1 MTFRPIYRALAP
13 LAALAAALTLTAAAQ
28 AATPA
33 GTATGTKI
41 IVAGT
46 PFGPALAVGSGPFKN
61 RTLYFISS
69 DNPPSYGCTTG
80 PTKTPFGP
88 IACTGPSAD
97 RRAEWPAITTVG
109 KPVAG
114 PGVNAKLLG
123 TVHRKGVGTQVTYR
137 GHPLYLFSFEFG
149 PGQVVGEGFFE
160 PGLPPWHGVW
170 WLMSPRGFP
179 LPWAGTLTTAK
190 IGGKTV
196 LAASYL
202 TEPGWINFPLYTFSA
217 DKPRQGRLLGERG
230 LRSRVAADDH
240 QRQARLDRRAG
251 VRHRRAHHPRQTPPG
266 HLERPPAVHL
276 LLRDAQAAAHRQ
288 ARARGQRQRDQGIR
302 RHLPPRRQS
311 LTRRRPAALALVRP
325 AAVGAPPSRPGNNG
339 VPGAL
344 AGGAVRRR
352 PGKHSLTRYQRPRKS
367 GSCGCVEDEPGRW
380 TALASGPG
388 PACAPGAGGL
398 GWLAGY

>member
-33 GTATGTKI
+33 GKATGTKI
-41 IVAGT
+41 IVAST

-80 PTKTPFGP
+80 VTKTPFGP

-109 KPVAG
+109 RPVAG
-114 PGVNAKLLG
+114 PGVNARLLG

-137 GHPLYLFSFEFG
+137 GRPLYLFSFEFG

-179 LPWAGTLTTAK
+179 RPWAGTLTTAK

-217 DKPRQGRLLGERG
+217 DKPGR
-230 LRSRVAADDH
+230 
-240 QRQARLDRRAG
+240 
-251 VRHRRAHHPRQTPPG
+251 
-266 HLERPPAVHL
+266 AVCS
-276 LLRDAQAAAHRQ
+276 A
-288 ARARGQRQRDQGIR
+288 
-302 RHLPPRRQS
+302 
-311 LTRRRPAALALVRP
+311 
-325 AAVGAPPSRPGNNG
+325 N
-339 VPGAL
+339 
-344 AGGAVRRR
+344 
-352 PGKHSLTRYQRPRKS
+352 
-367 GSCGCVEDEPGRW
+367 
-380 TALASGPG
+380 
-388 PACAPGAGGL
+388 PACAGAWPPVITSGRPGSIGVSASGIGGL
-398 GWLAGY
+398 TIPGKLRQVTWKGHPLYTFAFEMLKLLRTGKPVPEGNGNGIKAFGGTFRLVANP